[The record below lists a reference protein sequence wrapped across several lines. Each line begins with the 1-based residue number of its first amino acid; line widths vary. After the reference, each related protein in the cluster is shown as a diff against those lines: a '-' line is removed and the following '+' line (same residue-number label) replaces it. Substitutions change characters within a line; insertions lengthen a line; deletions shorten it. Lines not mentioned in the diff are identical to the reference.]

1 MNVAH
6 QFNSERRD
14 LEPPIYGFLAHVM
27 RDDYQK
33 HRLNMFMIAKSS
45 MIRSSIQLYRV
56 SFVSRIKQK
65 TNKIVAKEKNLSLE
79 WWRLDF
85 ILWKVIWLSWNA
97 SQFFHLMQTK
107 SWKASNV
114 CGSRS
119 NRTKPYIRCI
129 RKQKLVDFIAY
140 ILWMHQLGV
149 WMCWSTWKEMVM
161 AGAECCRRVKSVV
174 LHFHA
179 NQTKKKYSSSKWV
192 EVKHITAAIACFHML
207 IGPCFPFEV
216 AFAVWLDWLRT
227 SKNGMW
233 VFCVPF
239 VSSCRRANKHWLEK
253 GL

>member
-119 NRTKPYIRCI
+119 NRTKPYIFGVYVNRS
-129 RKQKLVDFIAY
+129 LL
-140 ILWMHQLGV
+140 ILSHIFY
-149 WMCWSTWKEMVM
+149 
-161 AGAECCRRVKSVV
+161 ECTNWECECVG
-174 LHFHA
+174 LH
-179 NQTKKKYSSSKWV
+179 
-192 EVKHITAAIACFHML
+192 
-207 IGPCFPFEV
+207 
-216 AFAVWLDWLRT
+216 
-227 SKNGMW
+227 
-233 VFCVPF
+233 
-239 VSSCRRANKHWLEK
+239 EK
-253 GL
+253 RW